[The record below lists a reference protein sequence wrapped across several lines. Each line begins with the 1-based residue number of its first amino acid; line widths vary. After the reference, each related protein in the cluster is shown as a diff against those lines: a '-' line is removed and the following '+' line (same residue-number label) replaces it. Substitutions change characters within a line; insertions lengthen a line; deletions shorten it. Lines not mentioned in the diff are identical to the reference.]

1 MGAKKLK
8 IGFIIRIAAFY
19 SDFVEVDCLTQL
31 FTTIASLRDY
41 LNNQKE
47 KQPLGQVSVGL
58 VPTMGALHIGHLS
71 LIDRARTENACVIVS
86 IFVNPLQFGA
96 GEDFEQYPH
105 TFENDLHICENAGV
119 DAVFAP
125 DALEMGVNN
134 IAKITQVIPPPAMIN
149 ILCGR
154 SRIGHFQGVATIVT
168 KLLNVVQ
175 PDLAYFGNKDGQQ
188 LAIIRQLAIDLNLP
202 VEIIGCPTV
211 REPSGLAYSS
221 RNQYLSSRDRVLAPH
236 IYQSLLQSQQQFFLC
251 YELCNSAQII
261 EAARNYLAK
270 LPEINLEYIELVDA
284 KTLQPC
290 NQITPEAEF
299 MLAIA
304 ARIGNTRLI
313 DNILL
318 SHTITPRN
326 PIIAI
331 DGPAG
336 AGKSTVTKQV
346 ANKLG
351 LLFLDTG
358 AMYRSVTLA
367 VLREGIDL
375 RDQEKVQA
383 IAAESK
389 IQLFANPIAGK
400 PMQVLLNGEDITTEI
415 RTPEVTANVSSI
427 AAQAA
432 VREILVKQ
440 QQLIGQTGGVVMEG
454 RDIGTH
460 VFPDA
465 EVKIFLTASS
475 EERAKRRQADL
486 IAQGQVAPDLAT
498 LEHEIQERDRKDSTR
513 DHAPLIQAEDATLVN
528 TDGLTIEEVVAAIV
542 NLYEQKV
549 QNR

>member
-1 MGAKKLK
+1 M
-8 IGFIIRIAAFY
+8 
-19 SDFVEVDCLTQL
+19 TQL
-31 FTTIASLRDY
+31 FTTIASLRNY
-41 LNNQKE
+41 LKTQKA
-47 KQPLGQVSVGL
+47 QQSVGQVSIGL

-71 LIDRARTENACVIVS
+71 LIDRARTENACLVVS

-96 GEDFEQYPH
+96 GEDFEQYPR
-105 TFENDLHICENAGV
+105 TLEQDLQLCENAGV
-119 DAVFAP
+119 DAIFAP
-125 DALEMGVNN
+125 EPQELGLND
-134 IAKITQVIPPPAMIN
+134 ISKITQVIPPPAMTE

-154 SRIGHFQGVATIVT
+154 SRVGHFQGVATIVT

-175 PDLAYFGNKDGQQ
+175 PDRAYLGCKDGQQ
-188 LAIIRQLAIDLNLP
+188 LAIIRKLVADLNLS

-221 RNQYLSSRDRVLAPH
+221 RNQYLSSKDRVLAAH
-236 IYQSLLQSQQQFFLC
+236 IYQSLRQAQQQFFLC
-251 YELCNSAQII
+251 YELCYPDQII
-261 EAARNYLAK
+261 EAAQNYLAK

-290 NQITPEAEF
+290 TQITSEAEL

-304 ARIGNTRLI
+304 ARIENTRLI

-318 SHTITPRN
+318 SHTITPRK

-375 RDQEKVQA
+375 REQDKVQE
-383 IAAESK
+383 IAASSK

-415 RTPEVTANVSSI
+415 RTPEVTANVSAI
-427 AAQAA
+427 AAQAT

-465 EVKIFLTASS
+465 EVKVFLTASA

-513 DHAPLIQAEDATLVN
+513 DHSPLTQAEDATLVN

-549 QNR
+549 QNL

>member
-1 MGAKKLK
+1 
-8 IGFIIRIAAFY
+8 
-19 SDFVEVDCLTQL
+19 
-31 FTTIASLRDY
+31 
-41 LNNQKE
+41 
-47 KQPLGQVSVGL
+47 
-58 VPTMGALHIGHLS
+58 MGALHIGHLS
-71 LIDRARTENACVIVS
+71 LIDRARNENTCVVVS

-96 GEDFEQYPH
+96 GEDLDKYPR
-105 TFENDLHICENAGV
+105 TLDSDRQICETAGV
-119 DAVFAP
+119 DAIFAP
-125 DALEMGVNN
+125 SASEMGLSNN
-134 IAKITQVIPPPAMIN
+134 KLTQVLPPPEMIN
-149 ILCGR
+149 VLCGR
-154 SRIGHFQGVATIVT
+154 SRHGHFQGVATIVT
-168 KLLNVVQ
+168 KLLNIVQ
-175 PDLAYFGNKDGQQ
+175 PNRAYFGGKDGQQ
-188 LAIIRQLAIDLNLP
+188 LAIIRRLVNDLNLS

-221 RNQYLSSRDRVLAPH
+221 RNQYLSESDRILAAH
-236 IYQSLLQSQQQFFLC
+236 IYQSLQQARQQFFLC
-251 YELCNSAQII
+251 YSLCSPNQIV
-261 EAARNYLAK
+261 AVAHNYLAK
-270 LPEINLEYIELVDA
+270 LPAINLEYIELVDA

-290 NQITPEAEF
+290 NQITAGSEF

-318 SHTITPRN
+318 SHTTISRK

-375 RDQEKVQA
+375 RDQESVQA
-383 IAAESK
+383 IAAKSK
-389 IQLFANPIAGK
+389 IQLFANPISGQ
-400 PMQVLLNGEDITTEI
+400 PMQVLLNGEDISTEI
-415 RTPEVTANVSSI
+415 RMAEVTANVSAI
-427 AAQAA
+427 AAQAP

-440 QQLIGQTGGVVMEG
+440 QQLIGQLGGVVMEG

-465 EVKIFLTASS
+465 EVKIFLTASAQ
-475 EERAKRRQADL
+475 ERAKRRQADL

-498 LEHEIQERDRKDSTR
+498 LEQEIQERDRKDSTR
-513 DHAPLIQAEDATLVN
+513 EHAPLIQAKDATLVN
-528 TDGLTIEEVVAAIV
+528 TDGLTIEEVVATIV
-542 NLYEQKV
+542 NMYEAKFEAKV
-549 QNR
+549 QNL